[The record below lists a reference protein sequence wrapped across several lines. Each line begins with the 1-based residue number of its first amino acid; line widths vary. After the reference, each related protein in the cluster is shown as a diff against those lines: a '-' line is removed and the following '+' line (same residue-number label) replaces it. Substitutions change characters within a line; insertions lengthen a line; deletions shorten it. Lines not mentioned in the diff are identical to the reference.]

1 MQDLVMYAEKIA
13 KNARITMS
21 VGQGAVPFPLS
32 ITRCSAANFAMMSS
46 KIRSSENHLDT
57 MNLNLGNVDQEK
69 LCGEFLFYSGVS
81 SAA

>member
-1 MQDLVMYAEKIA
+1 MQDLVMYAEKIV

-21 VGQGAVPFPLS
+21 VGLGAVPFPLS
-32 ITRCSAANFAMMSS
+32 IIRCYAASFAMMSS

-69 LCGEFLFYSGVS
+69 LYG
-81 SAA
+81 